1 MNTKTITLIFGALP
15 FLTNAFLACSAFV
28 YSPEDFTGSGAVWL
42 CYLTALVAFGAG
54 LTCLLGYAALYV
66 GPTITLGTILA
77 QSLVLIFTFAGIYR
91 GHGVLSAA
99 GPEKLMDDPTGALYF
114 SIVTWTTLG
123 YGDLLPAT
131 DIRLVAAL
139 EALMGYAFFGLA
151 VGLGTHLLSR
161 DKRLT

>member
-1 MNTKTITLIFGALP
+1 
-15 FLTNAFLACSAFV
+15 
-28 YSPEDFTGSGAVWL
+28 
-42 CYLTALVAFGAG
+42 
-54 LTCLLGYAALYV
+54 
-66 GPTITLGTILA
+66 
-77 QSLVLIFTFAGIYR
+77 
-91 GHGVLSAA
+91 
-99 GPEKLMDDPTGALYF
+99 MDDPTGALYF